1 MVERT
6 SRAALGKFA
15 SIFRWAS
22 FATATVGLLLAFIT
36 AFQSLSLRTATIT
49 VPSSSKVKAIE
60 DRSTGWTELI
70 DKPSSNLETR
80 ETVSDALDYP
90 VQLEKRLNVLEERVQ
105 QFQDLIL
112 DDPSLLVTLPLIEK
126 DLEILKEEGQRVQYS
141 MDQLAES
148 VRDVNDVMRWLVGAL
163 ITLFVG
169 VFGATLTILIKK

>member
-6 SRAALGKFA
+6 SRAVLGKFA
-15 SIFRWAS
+15 SIVRWAS

-60 DRSTGWTELI
+60 GRSPAWTALL
-70 DKPSSNLETR
+70 DKPTSNPETPQ
-80 ETVSDALDYP
+80 TDSDALNYP

-126 DLEILKEEGQRVQYS
+126 DLRILKEEGLRVQHS
-141 MDQLAES
+141 MDRLARS
-148 VRDVNDVMRWLVGAL
+148 VGDVNGVMRWLVGAL

-169 VFGATLTILIKK
+169 VFGAMLTILNKK